1 MVYNTSSL
9 TLFFQGC
16 HIACIG
22 EGPVV
27 HISPQSLDW
36 GIIPV
41 LTDKPMTLV
50 LSNESLIPAKFTAH
64 MVRPKSAFRVEPRE
78 GEVGPEKRLELT
90 VTANLDDCV
99 R

>member
-1 MVYNTSSL
+1 MVIYHFRGKYFIYSKIKIAMVYNTSSL
-9 TLFFQGC
+9 TLYFQGC

-50 LSNESLIPAKFTAH
+50 LSNEYLSPLEISL
-64 MVRPKSAFRVEPRE
+64 
-78 GEVGPEKRLELT
+78 
-90 VTANLDDCV
+90 
-99 R
+99 